1 MSDLAYMSCRF
12 KEFDN
17 NTNGDNGNII
27 KKIII
32 IILIIITMPIPMVK
46 IRIKNKV
53 IYIFVIVHNTLHSYN
68 T

>member
-1 MSDLAYMSCRF
+1 MSCRF

-27 KKIII
+27 KKIIII

-53 IYIFVIVHNTLHSYN
+53 IYIFEIVHNTLHSYN

>member
-1 MSDLAYMSCRF
+1 MSCRF

-27 KKIII
+27 KKIIII